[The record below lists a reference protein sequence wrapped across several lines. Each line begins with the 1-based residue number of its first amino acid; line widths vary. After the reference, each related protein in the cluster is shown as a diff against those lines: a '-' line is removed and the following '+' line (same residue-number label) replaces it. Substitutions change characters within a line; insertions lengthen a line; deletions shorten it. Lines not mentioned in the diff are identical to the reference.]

1 MMHITRLIVSCVEAA
16 VYDRMRRRS
25 ERLSRDE
32 SPMRWLMLTGTVLA
46 FVLCFTRHSGGAMA
60 IWLLIGLFGLLA
72 TGLAF
77 AQARIA
83 AGARDESLTADE
95 LKHLREGGPPP
106 R

>member
-1 MMHITRLIVSCVEAA
+1 
-16 VYDRMRRRS
+16 
-25 ERLSRDE
+25 
-32 SPMRWLMLTGTVLA
+32 MRWLMLTGTVLA
-46 FVLCFTRHSGGAMA
+46 FVLCVTRHSGGAMA

-83 AGARDESLTADE
+83 SSVRDESLSDVE
-95 LKHLREGGPPP
+95 LKRLREGKSPPE